1 MRSLLIVFLK
11 FLYYA
16 IAFIRSVSTIPAIL
30 CMAIPAVFDNIF
42 LKWLKFYIRILIIGK
57 RKRKKLLQKIKRRQ
71 ALDRLEKRK
80 KGQAEEKKKAKR
92 AASEKV
98 GLLLQGVELMF
109 KEKESGGRK

>member
-16 IAFIRSVSTIPAIL
+16 IAFIRSVSTIPAII
-30 CMAIPAVFDNIF
+30 CMTIPAVFDNVF

-57 RKRKKLLQKIKRRQ
+57 RKRKKLLQKIQRER
-71 ALDRLEKRK
+71 ALNRLEKIK
-80 KGQAEEKKKAKR
+80 KNKAEEKKKAKQT
-92 AASEKV
+92 AHEKL

-109 KEKESGGRK
+109 KDK